1 MFTTLLESRAIRQRR
16 PGGSLASIV
25 IHSVI
30 ISGAVVATARQA
42 AVAPPPETVVFI
54 PFIKPQLP
62 PPVARRPVATASVVP
77 AAPSVFQR
85 FVVPTVM
92 PTTVPSIDFSAAP
105 TSPDFT
111 AGPIAPS
118 GIECKLADCSGPAL
132 VDGQALLSARDVM
145 MQLRDEPVP
154 PRYPESLRRAGIEGD
169 VMVKFVV
176 DTTGM
181 IDMRQVEILSSAHE
195 LFTNAVRESLA
206 RMRFSPSMAGERK
219 VKALAVMPFRFR
231 LR

>member
-1 MFTTLLESRAIRQRR
+1 VFTTLLESRAARQRR
-16 PGGSLASIV
+16 AGGSVASIV

-30 ISGAVVATARQA
+30 ITAAIAATARH
-42 AVAPPPETVVFI
+42 AVVPPPAETVLII
-54 PFIKPQLP
+54 PFIRPQLP
-62 PPVARRPVATASVVP
+62 PPAASHPVATASMVP
-77 AAPSVFQR
+77 APPNVFQR
-85 FVVPTVM
+85 FVVPTVV

-105 TSPDFT
+105 ASPDFT

-118 GIECKLADCSGPAL
+118 GVECKLADCSGPKL

-206 RMRFSPSMAGERK
+206 RMRFSPSMVGERK
-219 VKALAVMPFRFR
+219 VRALAVMPFRFR